1 MEEAVERSGA
11 FEEGAGR
18 APSVRARLVFQG
30 ILIAVGAAALA
41 ASGWS
46 LGGFLVLLAYAGY
59 GVLGVLVPQSAFLS
73 PGFFI
78 CGDVL
83 FVTLV
88 LHFTGGLSSLAFLGY
103 PIVVVFAALWLGTL
117 ELTVATALSLLYFTS
132 YGAVASARAVLP
144 GEPARGLADVLA
156 RCGVVALAAGS
167 ALALRIFIDAVAE
180 RREMSKPAEPEEQ
193 AGPEGAAGGAVE
205 EERERLEADERVA
218 LSEVDRLLEAGAP
231 APDQPQV
238 SASSRESDD
247 LASFDLGKLLGNIEE
262 AEETPEEAAA
272 ETPSE
277 EGPDLGAGVA
287 SATEGTGESEAE
299 TLAQE
304 AADAAARL
312 AELER
317 ELEAGRRMLAD
328 IEKRYEQ
335 LRSALGMEV
344 GSAPPAGEGGEER
357 SAEGGDAGSQRMR
370 GAAEEETGGGGI
382 GEG

>member
-1 MEEAVERSGA
+1 MEETVERPGA

-18 APSVRARLVFQG
+18 APSVRAWLVFRG
-30 ILIAVGAAALA
+30 ALLAVGAAALA

-46 LGGFLVLLAYAGY
+46 LGGFLILLAYAGY
-59 GVLGVLVPQSAFLS
+59 AALGVLAPRSAFLT

-83 FVTLV
+83 FVTLA

-117 ELTVATALSLLYFTS
+117 ELAVATALSLLYFTS

-156 RCGVVALAAGS
+156 RCGAVALAAGS
-167 ALALRIFIDAVAE
+167 ALALRIFVDAMVE
-180 RREMSKPAEPEEQ
+180 RRGTPEPAEPEEQ
-193 AGPEGAAGGAVE
+193 AGAEGAAGDAVE
-205 EERERLEADERVA
+205 EERERLESDERVA
-218 LSEVDRLLEAGAP
+218 LSEAARLLEAGAP
-231 APDQPQV
+231 APGQPQV
-238 SASSRESDD
+238 SPPAGEPDD
-247 LASFDLGKLLGNIEE
+247 LASFDLGRLLEGIEE
-262 AEETPEEAAA
+262 AEEAPEKA
-272 ETPSE
+272 PSE
-277 EGPDLGAGVA
+277 EGPDLGAG
-287 SATEGTGESEAE
+287 ESEAE
-299 TLAQE
+299 ALAQE

-344 GSAPPAGEGGEER
+344 GSAPPAGEGGGEPP
-357 SAEGGDAGSQRMR
+357 AEGEDAGSGGVG
-370 GAAEEETGGGGI
+370 GAAEEEAGSGGI